1 MRTIVCAAAAAVLS
15 ACGQTASEPA
25 PVEAPAPAPVT
36 APELALAPLQTA
48 DMQGRLGGELGCS
61 FTADGGQLLVAS
73 GIVASQTPSEA
84 VMKLDGVVVEMD
96 ATAPG
101 GFDTLED
108 GETFAGG
115 GVNAAV
121 TTSAAIETGTEEVRH
136 SATLTV
142 TTAGGERAYEGAWTC
157 GP

>member
-1 MRTIVCAAAAAVLS
+1 MRAIVFAAAAAMLS
-15 ACGQTASEPA
+15 ACGQTASEPVPA
-25 PVEAPAPAPVT
+25 EAPPPPVV
-36 APELALAPLQTA
+36 APELVLEPLQVA

-61 FTADGGQLLVAS
+61 FRAGEDQLLVAS
-73 GIVASQTPSEA
+73 GIVASQTASDA
-84 VMKLDGVVVEMD
+84 LVKLGGAVVEMA

-142 TTAGGERAYEGAWTC
+142 TADEVQRVYEGAWTC